1 MANTEFDRHADG
13 YENEV
18 ARAVWFSGRDPTF
31 FRQAK
36 VRTLLWALQ
45 RNVGAPNSLSGV
57 DFGCGVGLFTRDLAP
72 HVRNVVGVDVSRDML
87 ERARELNPG
96 VRFDLYDGTRLP
108 YADRSF
114 DFLLAASVLHHV
126 DPGARQPLVAEMGRV
141 VRTGGLVALFEHNP
155 LNPLTRL
162 VVSRCSFDEHA
173 RLIRRQS
180 AVRLLESAGMSV
192 SESRYFLVLPSESRL
207 SLAVEERVSRLPL
220 GAQYLVAGRP
230 G

>member
-1 MANTEFDRHADG
+1 
-13 YENEV
+13 
-18 ARAVWFSGRDPTF
+18 
-31 FRQAK
+31 
-36 VRTLLWALQ
+36 
-45 RNVGAPNSLSGV
+45 
-57 DFGCGVGLFTRDLAP
+57 
-72 HVRNVVGVDVSRDML
+72 VDVSRDML